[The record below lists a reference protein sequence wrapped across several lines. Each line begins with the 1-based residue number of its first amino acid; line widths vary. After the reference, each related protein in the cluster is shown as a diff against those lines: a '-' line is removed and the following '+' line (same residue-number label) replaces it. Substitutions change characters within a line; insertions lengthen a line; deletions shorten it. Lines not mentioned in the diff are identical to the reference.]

1 MALADIESCF
11 VSFPEVELGHGH
23 MATASEEL
31 NGGGKAVGAEVPCQA
46 SALIAADVRSNN
58 NDMAKVFVTRD
69 TSA

>member
-1 MALADIESCF
+1 M
-11 VSFPEVELGHGH
+11 GHGH

-58 NDMAKVFVTRD
+58 NDMAKVFVT
-69 TSA
+69 